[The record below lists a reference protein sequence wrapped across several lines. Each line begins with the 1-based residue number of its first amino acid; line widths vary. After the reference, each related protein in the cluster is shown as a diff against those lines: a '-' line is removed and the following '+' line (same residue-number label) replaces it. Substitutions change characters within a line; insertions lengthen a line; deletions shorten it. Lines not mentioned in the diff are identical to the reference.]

1 MTVPRF
7 FLPLLLSLSFRTLSQ
22 EQGQLQVQKRRDF
35 CRFSARFQVLRAE
48 SGKQILS
55 CARLD
60 LKPAA
65 PFAPVIAGGGRFF
78 IRVVH
83 AFYVARVATFNERQF
98 S

>member
-55 CARLD
+55 CGDGGNRCPL
-60 LKPAA
+60 PAGLT
-65 PFAPVIAGGGRFF
+65 VGGLFSLVLVRHEPNVGFF
-78 IRVVH
+78 CL
-83 AFYVARVATFNERQF
+83 
-98 S
+98 

>member
-1 MTVPRF
+1 MSF
-7 FLPLLLSLSFRTLSQ
+7 PLRPLRQQQS
-22 EQGQLQVQKRRDF
+22 QLQRQQRRNL

-65 PFAPVIAGGGRFF
+65 PFAPVITGGGRFF
-78 IRVVH
+78 IRVRH
-83 AFYVARVATFNERQF
+83 GLKFCPRKPLNATQL